1 MGLTTV
7 VLLEAFGVS
16 VRGGIREIVVQQFE
30 VGKQILAGGLVP
42 IIEPEIDINSTTKLD
57 CEELLKENIHEQL
70 LTVADGQQVMLK
82 VTLPEQDDF
91 YADLVAHPKVLKVV
105 ALSGGYDRA
114 EADRRLAKQHGVIAS
129 FSRALTEGLSAQQT
143 PAEFDAQL
151 NESIAE
157 IFAASMT

>member
-1 MGLTTV
+1 M
-7 VLLEAFGVS
+7 
-16 VRGGIREIVVQQFE
+16 
-30 VGKQILAGGLVP
+30 P
-42 IIEPEIDINSTTKLD
+42 IIEPEIDINSTTKRE
-57 CEELLKENIHEQL
+57 CEELLKGNIHEQL
-70 LTVADGQQVMLK
+70 QTVADGQQVMLK

-105 ALSGGYDRA
+105 ALSGGYNRA
-114 EADRRLAKQHGVIAS
+114 EADERLAKQHVVIAS

-151 NESIAE
+151 NESIAK